1 MINSQSKLANRKK
14 KRERTSITNVGRNK
28 DTTYNL
34 NSKTFR
40 MTEND
45 IKNLKKLTTRLS
57 TPSKPVTGA
66 KVIRALINYAYENE
80 DLDFK
85 SYLSQ

>member
-1 MINSQSKLANRKK
+1 MIKSQSKLATRGKK
-14 KRERTSITNVGRNK
+14 KKTSITSVGRNK

-45 IKNLKKLTTRLS
+45 IKKLKKLTTRMS
-57 TPSKPVTGA
+57 TPAKPVTGA
-66 KVIRALINYAYENE
+66 KVIRALINYADENQ
-80 DLDFK
+80 DFDFK
-85 SYLSQ
+85 DYLPL

>member
-1 MINSQSKLANRKK
+1 MIKSQSKLATRVARKNK
-14 KRERTSITNVGRNK
+14 ASITSIKRNK
-28 DTTYNL
+28 DTTYKL

-40 MTEND
+40 LTEND
-45 IKNLKKLTTRLS
+45 IKTLKKLTTRMS
-57 TPSKPVTGA
+57 TPSKPATGA

-85 SYLSQ
+85 KFLPH

>member
-14 KRERTSITNVGRNK
+14 KKEGTSITNVGRNK

>member
-14 KRERTSITNVGRNK
+14 KKEGTSITNVGRNK

-66 KVIRALINYAYENE
+66 KAIRALINYAYANE

-85 SYLSQ
+85 GFLPI

>member
-14 KRERTSITNVGRNK
+14 KKEGTSITNAGRNK